1 MAVSNKNSKRSPQTT
16 IIKVGANEMG
26 KLPPQAQELEDSVL
40 GALMIETEAFGT
52 VADLLRPE
60 VFYKDQNRLVFE
72 AIRELAVNDQPID
85 ILSVGEKLKSK
96 GTLEKAGGAVYLAD
110 LTRRV
115 ASTAH
120 LHYHAEIIAKKATA
134 RDLISMAAQI
144 EEKAF
149 DETQD
154 IDDLMQEA
162 EAGIFEITQRSQ
174 KRSVTQVD
182 SVIEEAFARM
192 EKAAKNTGN
201 ISGIPSGFHALDK
214 ITSGWQTPDLIIIA
228 ARPAMGKTAFVLSMA
243 KNIAVDRGIPTAI
256 FSLEMSNV
264 QLVNRLIMN
273 VCELEG
279 DKIKT
284 GKMSKEDKLRLN
296 TKINIMKG
304 KPLYMD
310 DTPSLSIYELRSKAR
325 KLVNEHGVK
334 LIIIDYLQL
343 MNAQGSS
350 FGSREQEVSIISRG
364 LKGLAKEL
372 DIPIIALS
380 QLNRGVEARTGIE
393 GKTPQLSDLRESG
406 AIEQDADMVCFIHRP
421 EYYRIFNDEKS
432 GKDLRGLA
440 QIIVAKHRNGATDS
454 IWLRFRGKYAKF
466 QNEDDAF
473 DSNELDGPMLPDS
486 GAVTISSSMNSPLGA
501 VSFGQQLNPDGA
513 SINSLGENIAVVAI
527 SRYRLLRSMTVQPL
541 RISRLSWTWRNSMRS
556 ALNP

>member
-40 GALMIETEAFGT
+40 GALMIEKEAFGT

-466 QNEDDAF
+466 QNEDEAF

-513 SINSLGENIAVVAI
+513 SINSLGENIAPAF
-527 SRYRLLRSMTVQPL
+527 
-541 RISRLSWTWRNSMRS
+541 
-556 ALNP
+556 

>member
-40 GALMIETEAFGT
+40 GALMIEKEAFGT

-284 GKMSKEDKLRLN
+284 GKMSKEDKLRRN

-473 DSNELDGPMLPDS
+473 DANELDGPMLPDS

-513 SINSLGENIAVVAI
+513 SINSLGENIAPAF
-527 SRYRLLRSMTVQPL
+527 
-541 RISRLSWTWRNSMRS
+541 
-556 ALNP
+556 

>member
-1 MAVSNKNSKRSPQTT
+1 MAGPSKTSKRAPQTT
-16 IIKVGANEMG
+16 IIKVGANEAG
-26 KLPPQAQELEDSVL
+26 KLPPQAQELEDSVI
-40 GALMIETEAFGT
+40 GALMIEKDAYGT

-60 VFYKDQNRLVFE
+60 VFYKDQNRMVFE
-72 AIRELAVNDQPID
+72 AIRELAAKDQPID
-85 ILSVGEKLKSK
+85 VMTVGEKMKTQ
-96 GTLEKAGGAVYLAD
+96 GTLEKAGGLVYLAD
-110 LTRRV
+110 LSRRV
-115 ASTAH
+115 ASAAH
-120 LHYHAEIIAKKATA
+120 LRYHAQIIAQKATA
-134 RDLISMAAQI
+134 RDLIAMAAQI
-144 EEKAF
+144 EEKAY

-174 KRSVTQVD
+174 KRDVTQID
-182 SVIEEAFARM
+182 PVIEEAFKRM
-192 EKAAKNTGN
+192 EKAAQNTGS

-214 ITSGWQTPDLIIIA
+214 ITSGWQTPDLVIIA

-243 KNIAVDRGIPTAI
+243 KHMAIDREIPTAI

-273 VCELEG
+273 VCEIEG
-279 DKIKT
+279 EKIKT
-284 GKMSKEDKLRLN
+284 GKMSKADSQKLN

-310 DTPSLSIYELRSKAR
+310 DTPSLSIFELRSKAR
-325 KLVNEHGVK
+325 KLVHDHGVRI
-334 LIIIDYLQL
+334 IIIDYLQL

-421 EYYRIFNDEKS
+421 EYYHIYTDEKS
-432 GKDLRGLA
+432 AKDLRGLA

-466 QNEDDAF
+466 QNEDEAIDP
-473 DSNELDGPMLPDS
+473 DELNTPMIPDGGGMS
-486 GAVTISSSMNSPLGA
+486 IQSSMNSAMGA
-501 VSFGQQLNPDGA
+501 VSFGQQMNADGA
-513 SINSLGENIAVVAI
+513 SMNSLGED
-527 SRYRLLRSMTVQPL
+527 
-541 RISRLSWTWRNSMRS
+541 LSQFQ
-556 ALNP
+556 L

>member
-1 MAVSNKNSKRSPQTT
+1 MADSSRNSRKRPVQTT

-40 GALMIETEAFGT
+40 GALMIEKDAYGT

-60 VFYKDQNRLVFE
+60 VFYKDQNRMVFE
-72 AIRELAVNDQPID
+72 AIRALASKDEPID
-85 ILSVGEKLKSK
+85 ILSVSEKLKTL

-110 LTRRV
+110 LTRRI

-120 LHYHAEIIAKKATA
+120 LRYHAQIIANKATA
-134 RDLISMAAQI
+134 RDLIAMAARI
-144 EEKAF
+144 EEKGF

-154 IDDLMQEA
+154 VDELMQEA
-162 EAGIFEITQRSQ
+162 EAGIFEISQRAQ
-174 KRSVTQVD
+174 KRDVTQID
-182 SVIEEAFARM
+182 PVIEEAFRRM
-192 EKAAKNTGN
+192 ENAAKNTCS

-214 ITSGWQTPDLIIIA
+214 ITSGWQSPDLIIIA

-243 KNIAVDRGIPTAI
+243 KHMAVDRDIPVAI

-279 DKIKT
+279 DRIKT
-284 GKMSKEDKLRLN
+284 GKMTKEETRRLN

-304 KPLYMD
+304 KPLFLD
-310 DTPSLSIYELRSKAR
+310 DTPSLSIFELRSKAR
-325 KLVNEHGVK
+325 KLVHDYGVK
-334 LIIIDYLQL
+334 IIIIDYLQL

-350 FGSREQEVSIISRG
+350 FGSREQEVSIISRN
-364 LKGLAKEL
+364 LKALAKEL

-380 QLNRGVEARTGIE
+380 QLNRGVEARQGVE
-393 GKTPQLSDLRESG
+393 GKTPQLADLRESG
-406 AIEQDADMVCFIHRP
+406 AIEQDADLVCFIHRP
-421 EYYRIFNDEKS
+421 EYYHLYNDDKT

-440 QIIVAKHRNGATDS
+440 QIIVAKHRNGATDN

-466 QNEDDAF
+466 QNEDEAIDP
-473 DSNELDGPMLPDS
+473 DELSGPMSPAGTES
-486 GAVTISSSMNSPLGA
+486 VSIPSSMNSSMGA
-501 VSFGQQLNPDGA
+501 VSFGQQMSSDGA
-513 SINSLGENIAVVAI
+513 SL
-527 SRYRLLRSMTVQPL
+527 
-541 RISRLSWTWRNSMRS
+541 NSMGD
-556 ALNP
+556 NPNPPF

>member
-40 GALMIETEAFGT
+40 GALMIEKEAFGT

-279 DKIKT
+279 DQIKT

-513 SINSLGENIAVVAI
+513 SINSLGENIAPAF
-527 SRYRLLRSMTVQPL
+527 
-541 RISRLSWTWRNSMRS
+541 
-556 ALNP
+556 

>member
-1 MAVSNKNSKRSPQTT
+1 MAVINKNNKRAPQTT

-40 GALMIETEAFGT
+40 GALMIEKDAYGI

-60 VFYKDQNRLVFE
+60 VFYKDQNRMVFE
-72 AIRELAVNDQPID
+72 AIRELAAKDQPID
-85 ILSVGEKLKSK
+85 ILSVGEKLKTQ

-115 ASTAH
+115 ASAAH
-120 LHYHAEIIAKKATA
+120 IRYHAQIISQKATA
-134 RDLISMAAQI
+134 RDLIAMAAQI

-154 IDDLMQEA
+154 IDDLMQQA

-174 KRSVTQVD
+174 KRDVTQID
-182 SVIEEAFARM
+182 PVIEEAFARM

-201 ISGIPSGFHALDK
+201 ISGIPSGFEKLDR
-214 ITSGWQTPDLIIIA
+214 ITSGWQTPDLVIIA

-243 KNIAVDRGIPTAI
+243 KHMAVDREIPTAL

-279 DKIKT
+279 EKIKT
-284 GKMSKEDKLRLN
+284 GKMSKEDKVRLN

-304 KPLYMD
+304 KPLFLD
-310 DTPSLSIYELRSKAR
+310 DTPSLSIFELRSKAR
-325 KLVNEHGVK
+325 KLVHDHGVK
-334 LIIIDYLQL
+334 IIIIDYLQL
-343 MNAQGSS
+343 MNAQGSN

-364 LKGLAKEL
+364 LKALAKEL

-406 AIEQDADMVCFIHRP
+406 AIEQDADLVCFIHRP
-421 EYYRIFNDEKS
+421 EYYHIYSDEKT

-454 IWLRFRGKYAKF
+454 IWLRFRGKFAKF
-466 QNEDDAF
+466 QNEDEAYDP
-473 DSNELDGPMLPDS
+473 DELNAQSIPDNGGGVS
-486 GAVTISSSMNSPLGA
+486 IQSSMNNPMGA
-501 VSFGQQLNPDGA
+501 VSFGQQMNADGA
-513 SINSLGENIAVVAI
+513 VLNSLGENIAPAF
-527 SRYRLLRSMTVQPL
+527 
-541 RISRLSWTWRNSMRS
+541 
-556 ALNP
+556 

>member
-1 MAVSNKNSKRSPQTT
+1 M
-16 IIKVGANEMG
+16 
-26 KLPPQAQELEDSVL
+26 
-40 GALMIETEAFGT
+40 
-52 VADLLRPE
+52 
-60 VFYKDQNRLVFE
+60 
-72 AIRELAVNDQPID
+72 
-85 ILSVGEKLKSK
+85 
-96 GTLEKAGGAVYLAD
+96 
-110 LTRRV
+110 
-115 ASTAH
+115 
-120 LHYHAEIIAKKATA
+120 
-134 RDLISMAAQI
+134 
-144 EEKAF
+144 
-149 DETQD
+149 
-154 IDDLMQEA
+154 
-162 EAGIFEITQRSQ
+162 
-174 KRSVTQVD
+174 TQVD

-473 DSNELDGPMLPDS
+473 DANELDGPMLPDS

-513 SINSLGENIAVVAI
+513 SINSLGENIAPAF
-527 SRYRLLRSMTVQPL
+527 
-541 RISRLSWTWRNSMRS
+541 
-556 ALNP
+556 

>member
-40 GALMIETEAFGT
+40 GALMIEKEAFGT

-182 SVIEEAFARM
+182 SVIEEAFART
-192 EKAAKNTGN
+192 EKEEKNTGN

-243 KNIAVDRGIPTAI
+243 KIIAVDRGIPTAI

-513 SINSLGENIAVVAI
+513 SINSLGENIAPAF
-527 SRYRLLRSMTVQPL
+527 
-541 RISRLSWTWRNSMRS
+541 
-556 ALNP
+556 

>member
-1 MAVSNKNSKRSPQTT
+1 
-16 IIKVGANEMG
+16 MG

-40 GALMIETEAFGT
+40 GALMIEKDAYGT

-60 VFYKDQNRLVFE
+60 VFYKDQNRMVYE
-72 AIRELAVNDQPID
+72 AIRELASQDQPID
-85 ILSVGEKLKSK
+85 MLSVAEKMKSQ
-96 GTLEKAGGAVYLAD
+96 GTLDKAGGAIYLAE

-120 LHYHAEIIAKKATA
+120 LRYHAEIVAKKATA
-134 RDLISMAAQI
+134 RDVIALAAQI
-144 EEKAF
+144 EEMGY

-154 IDDLMQEA
+154 VDELMQTA
-162 EAGIFEITQRSQ
+162 EAGIFEISQRSQ
-174 KRSVTQVD
+174 KRDVMQKD
-182 SVIEEAFARM
+182 PVIEEAFKRM
-192 EKAAKNTGN
+192 EKAAKNTGS
-201 ISGIPSGFHALDK
+201 ISGIPSGFTALDK

-243 KNIAVDRGIPTAI
+243 KNIAVDRNIPVAI

-279 DKIKT
+279 DRIKT
-284 GKMSKEDKLRLN
+284 GKMSQEETRKLN

-304 KPLYMD
+304 KPLYLD
-310 DTPSLSIYELRSKAR
+310 DTPSLSIFELRSKAR
-325 KLVNEHGVK
+325 KLVREHGVRM
-334 LIIIDYLQL
+334 IIIDYLQL
-343 MNAQGSS
+343 MNASGTS

-380 QLNRGVEARTGIE
+380 QLNRGVEARQGVE

-406 AIEQDADMVCFIHRP
+406 AIEQDADLVCFIHRP
-421 EYYRIFNDEKS
+421 EYYHLYNDDKT

-466 QNEDDAF
+466 QNEDEAIDA
-473 DSNELDGPMLPDS
+473 DELAPIPAAS
-486 GAVTISSSMNSPLGA
+486 ETVSIQSSMNS
-501 VSFGQQLNPDGA
+501 
-513 SINSLGENIAVVAI
+513 LGED
-527 SRYRLLRSMTVQPL
+527 
-541 RISRLSWTWRNSMRS
+541 LSQFT
-556 ALNP
+556 L

>member
-1 MAVSNKNSKRSPQTT
+1 MAGTSKTSKRTPTTT
-16 IIKVGANEMG
+16 IIKVGANEAG
-26 KLPPQAQELEDSVL
+26 KLPPQAQELEDSVI
-40 GALMIETEAFGT
+40 GALMIEKEAYGT

-60 VFYKDQNRLVFE
+60 VFYKDQNRMIYE
-72 AIRELAVNDQPID
+72 AIRELAAKDQPID
-85 ILSVGEKLKSK
+85 VMTVGEKLKSQ
-96 GTLEKAGGAVYLAD
+96 GTLEKAGGVVYLAD
-110 LTRRV
+110 LSRRV
-115 ASTAH
+115 ASAAH
-120 LHYHAEIIAKKATA
+120 LRYHAEIIAKKATA
-134 RDLISMAAQI
+134 RDLITMAAQI
-144 EEKAF
+144 EEKAY

-174 KRSVTQVD
+174 KRDVTQID
-182 SVIEEAFARM
+182 PVIEEAFARM
-192 EKAAKNTGN
+192 DKAAKNTGS

-214 ITSGWQTPDLIIIA
+214 ITSGWQTPDLVIIA

-243 KNIAVDRGIPTAI
+243 KHMAVDREIPTAI

-284 GKMSKEDKLRLN
+284 GKMSKADSQRLN

-304 KPLYMD
+304 KPLYLD
-310 DTPSLSIYELRSKAR
+310 DTPSLSIFELRSKAR
-325 KLVNEHGVK
+325 KLVREHGVRI
-334 LIIIDYLQL
+334 IIIDYLQL

-364 LKGLAKEL
+364 LKSLAKDL

-380 QLNRGVEARTGIE
+380 QLNRGVEARQGVE
-393 GKTPQLSDLRESG
+393 GKTPQLADLRESG

-421 EYYRIFNDEKS
+421 EYYHLYSDDKT

-466 QNEDDAF
+466 QNEDEAIDP
-473 DSNELDGPMLPDS
+473 DEMNTPMVPDGGGISIQS
-486 GAVTISSSMNSPLGA
+486 GMNSAMGA
-501 VSFGQQLNPDGA
+501 VSFGQQMNADGA
-513 SINSLGENIAVVAI
+513 SMNSLGED
-527 SRYRLLRSMTVQPL
+527 
-541 RISRLSWTWRNSMRS
+541 LSQFQ
-556 ALNP
+556 L

>member
-1 MAVSNKNSKRSPQTT
+1 MAGPSKTSKRAPQTT
-16 IIKVGANEMG
+16 IIKVGANEAG
-26 KLPPQAQELEDSVL
+26 KLPPQAQELEDSVI
-40 GALMIETEAFGT
+40 GALMIEKDAYGT

-60 VFYKDQNRLVFE
+60 VFYKDQNRMVFE
-72 AIRELAVNDQPID
+72 AIRELAAKDQPID
-85 ILSVGEKLKSK
+85 VMTVGEKMKTQ
-96 GTLEKAGGAVYLAD
+96 GTLEKAGGLVYLAD
-110 LTRRV
+110 LSRRV
-115 ASTAH
+115 ASAAH
-120 LHYHAEIIAKKATA
+120 LRYHAQIIAQKATA
-134 RDLISMAAQI
+134 RDLIAMAAQI
-144 EEKAF
+144 EEKAY

-154 IDDLMQEA
+154 IEDLMQEA

-174 KRSVTQVD
+174 KRDVTQID
-182 SVIEEAFARM
+182 PVIEEAFKRM
-192 EKAAKNTGN
+192 EKAAQNTGS
-201 ISGIPSGFHALDK
+201 ISGIPSGFSALDK
-214 ITSGWQTPDLIIIA
+214 ITSGWQTPDLVIIA

-243 KNIAVDRGIPTAI
+243 KHMAIDREIPTAI

-273 VCELEG
+273 VCEIEG
-279 DKIKT
+279 EKIKT
-284 GKMSKEDKLRLN
+284 GKMSKADSQKLN

-310 DTPSLSIYELRSKAR
+310 DTPSLSIFELRSKAR
-325 KLVNEHGVK
+325 KLVHDHGVRI
-334 LIIIDYLQL
+334 IIIDYLQL

-421 EYYRIFNDEKS
+421 EYYHIYTDEKS
-432 GKDLRGLA
+432 AKDLRGLA

-466 QNEDDAF
+466 QNEDEAIDP
-473 DSNELDGPMLPDS
+473 DELNTPMIPDGGGMS
-486 GAVTISSSMNSPLGA
+486 IQSSMNSAMGA
-501 VSFGQQLNPDGA
+501 VSFGQQMNADGA
-513 SINSLGENIAVVAI
+513 SMNSLGED
-527 SRYRLLRSMTVQPL
+527 
-541 RISRLSWTWRNSMRS
+541 LSQFQ
-556 ALNP
+556 L

>member
-40 GALMIETEAFGT
+40 GALMIEKHAFGT
-52 VADLLRPE
+52 VADLIRPE

-513 SINSLGENIAVVAI
+513 SINSLGENIAPAF
-527 SRYRLLRSMTVQPL
+527 
-541 RISRLSWTWRNSMRS
+541 
-556 ALNP
+556 

>member
-1 MAVSNKNSKRSPQTT
+1 MAGTSKTSKRAPQTT
-16 IIKVGANEMG
+16 IIKVGANEAG
-26 KLPPQAQELEDSVL
+26 KLPPQAQELEDSVI
-40 GALMIETEAFGT
+40 GALMIEKEAYGT

-60 VFYKDQNRLVFE
+60 VFYKDQNRMVFE
-72 AIRELAVNDQPID
+72 AIRELAAKDQPID
-85 ILSVGEKLKSK
+85 VMTVGEKMKTQ
-96 GTLEKAGGAVYLAD
+96 GTLEKAGGLVYLAD
-110 LTRRV
+110 LSRRV
-115 ASTAH
+115 ASAAH
-120 LHYHAEIIAKKATA
+120 LRYHAQIIAQKATA
-134 RDLISMAAQI
+134 RDLIAMAAQI
-144 EEKAF
+144 EEKAY

-174 KRSVTQVD
+174 KRDVTQID
-182 SVIEEAFARM
+182 PVIEEAFKRM
-192 EKAAKNTGN
+192 EKAAQNTGS
-201 ISGIPSGFHALDK
+201 ISGIPSGFSALDK
-214 ITSGWQTPDLIIIA
+214 ITSGWQTPDLVIIA

-243 KNIAVDRGIPTAI
+243 KHMAIDREIPTAI

-273 VCELEG
+273 VCEIEG
-279 DKIKT
+279 EKIKT
-284 GKMSKEDKLRLN
+284 GKMSKADSQKLN

-310 DTPSLSIYELRSKAR
+310 DTPSLSIFELRSKAR
-325 KLVNEHGVK
+325 KLVHDHGVRI
-334 LIIIDYLQL
+334 IIIDYLQL

-421 EYYRIFNDEKS
+421 EYYHIYTDEKS
-432 GKDLRGLA
+432 AKDLRGLA

-466 QNEDDAF
+466 QNEDEAIDP
-473 DSNELDGPMLPDS
+473 DELNTPMIPDGGGMS
-486 GAVTISSSMNSPLGA
+486 IQSSMNSAMGA
-501 VSFGQQLNPDGA
+501 VSFGQQMNADGA
-513 SINSLGENIAVVAI
+513 SMNSLGED
-527 SRYRLLRSMTVQPL
+527 
-541 RISRLSWTWRNSMRS
+541 LSQFQ
-556 ALNP
+556 L

>member
-40 GALMIETEAFGT
+40 GALMIEKEAFGT

-264 QLVNRLIMN
+264 QLVNRMIMN

-501 VSFGQQLNPDGA
+501 VSFGQQLDPDGA
-513 SINSLGENIAVVAI
+513 SINSLGENIAPAF
-527 SRYRLLRSMTVQPL
+527 
-541 RISRLSWTWRNSMRS
+541 
-556 ALNP
+556 